1 MQAPFRT
8 VLNKVSFD
16 SIDHS
21 SRILMMGSCFS
32 EHIGEKL
39 INRKFNVVLNPFGIL
54 YHPFS
59 IFEALKRMIENKPF
73 TVDDLK
79 LENGRYISFFHHGK
93 FNHRDPQ
100 IMRNNINEAFEQGRA
115 QLLNADFLFITWGTA
130 FGYIH
135 IKNEDQIVANCHKI
149 PGKYF
154 TKKLV
159 DPEEIIAAYEYLFD
173 KIRLINP
180 NIKIV
185 ITISPVKHLKDG
197 LINNNLSK
205 SVLLL
210 AAHRLKSNDISYF
223 PAYELITDDL
233 RDYRFYAKDMAH
245 PSQEGVEYVWDYF
258 KAGFWNKTTID
269 LNRRIEVVLNA
280 VNHRPLHPE
289 NKSHRNFV
297 KSVVKKITGLEN
309 EYSFLD
315 LSKEK
320 KSLL

>member
-1 MQAPFRT
+1 
-8 VLNKVSFD
+8 
-16 SIDHS
+16 
-21 SRILMMGSCFS
+21 MGSCFS

-100 IMRNNINEAFEQGRA
+100 IMLNNINEAFEQGRT

-130 FGYIH
+130 FGYVH
-135 IKNEDQIVANCHKI
+135 IEKEDKIVANCHKI
-149 PGKYF
+149 PGKNF
-154 TKKLV
+154 IKKLT
-159 DPEEIIAAYEYLFD
+159 DPEEIVAAYKLLFD
-173 KIRLINP
+173 KIKKTNP
-180 NIKIV
+180 HVKIILTV
-185 ITISPVKHLKDG
+185 SPVKHIKDG
-197 LINNNLSK
+197 LISNNLSK

-210 AAHRLKSNDISYF
+210 AAHRLINKDTSYF

-245 PSQEGVEYVWDYF
+245 PSAEGVEYVWDYF
-258 KAGFWNKTTID
+258 KNGFWNKNAAA
-269 LNRRIEVVLNA
+269 LNKRIEVVLNA

-289 NKSHRNFV
+289 NNAHQEFL
-297 KSVVKKITGLEN
+297 KSVINKITALET

-315 LSKEK
+315 FSKEK
-320 KSLL
+320 KSFETAEV